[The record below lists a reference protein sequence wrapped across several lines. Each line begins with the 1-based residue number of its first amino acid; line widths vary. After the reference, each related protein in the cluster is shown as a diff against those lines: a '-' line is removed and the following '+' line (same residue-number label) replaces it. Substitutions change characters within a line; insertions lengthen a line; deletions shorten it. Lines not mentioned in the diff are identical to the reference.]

1 MYNKPTLNR
10 RKTLTTLSYLKYI
23 LPILTGCF
31 VIYIAWHFTKAF
43 FDKED
48 GSKLRSRISDDDS
61 GADFRFKK
69 ADLIAV
75 LLITGIY
82 SVIAFTALGDK
93 SAPESPYAFPSD
105 NSSIEIHLSSPEK
118 ISQVAA
124 FHGLHTGD
132 IKLEFLYEDAKDFSE
147 VGHLNQ
153 DYSQLFKWRYAEIT
167 NSDFNTPVAAIRL
180 TASRALNL
188 NELAILD
195 WDGNALNS
203 EKIVMT
209 AEIAPLFDENELLPL
224 HFSFLNSSYFDE
236 IYHARTAL
244 EHIEGVWPY
253 EITHPPLGKILIALG
268 IELFGMNPFGWRFS
282 GTVCGILML
291 PILYFFLKALFGNFI
306 IPFSGTLIFAA
317 DFMHFTQTRIAT
329 IDSFSVFFILLMY
342 YFFWLYFK
350 KKSLWGLALS
360 GIAFGLGAATKWTC
374 IYAGGGLFVLWIL
387 KWIMRRKE
395 EKLFRSFVLNSLFCL
410 VFFVAVPLF
419 IYYLSYIPYGVASG
433 LDMSRELFSKRFL
446 DIVLNNQKT
455 MFTYH
460 SGLVATHPYSSKWYE
475 WIFDA
480 RPILYFLDTSFDG
493 AKSSIAAFQN
503 PLLSW
508 LGLFAILGTGFF
520 AGLGSSKARF
530 ILIGYLA
537 QLLPWILVS
546 RLTFAYHYF
555 PSSLFLLLAVMFMFD
570 ELRRQELPY
579 KRLLISYSA
588 VSLAVFILFYP
599 VLSGMFAPIW
609 YNSYLL
615 KWFPAWPV

>member
-1 MYNKPTLNR
+1 MAI
-10 RKTLTTLSYLKYI
+10 LSYLKYI
-23 LPILTGCF
+23 LPILAGGF
-31 VIYIAWHFTKAF
+31 VIYIAWSFTPAF

-48 GSKLRSRISDDDS
+48 GSKLRSCISDDDS
-61 GADFRFKK
+61 GADFRLRKT
-69 ADLIAV
+69 DLLAV
-75 LLITGIY
+75 SLITLIY
-82 SVIAFTALGDK
+82 ALLAFTALGDK
-93 SAPESPYAFPSD
+93 ASPENPYVF
-105 NSSIEIHLSSPEK
+105 SSEDSYVEINLSSPTR

-124 FHGLHTGD
+124 FHGLHTGN
-132 IKLEFLYEDAKDFSE
+132 IKLEFLYEGAEDFSE

-153 DYSQLFKWRYAEIT
+153 EYSQLFKWRYAEIEQGST
-167 NSDFNTPVAAIRL
+167 KAPIVAIRL
-180 TASRALNL
+180 TASRCLNL
-188 NELAILD
+188 NELVLLD
-195 WDGNALNS
+195 LSGVPIPA
-203 EKIVMT
+203 EKIDINP
-209 AEIAPLFDENELLPL
+209 EIAPLFDEAELLPE

-268 IELFGMNPFGWRFS
+268 IKLFGMNPFGWRFS
-282 GTVCGILML
+282 GTVIGILML
-291 PILYFFLKALFGNFI
+291 PILYLFLKSLFGNFI
-306 IPFSGTLIFAA
+306 IPVSGTLVFAA

-360 GIAFGLGAATKWTC
+360 GVAFGLGAAAKWTC
-374 IYAGGGLFVLWIL
+374 IYAGGGLFVLWII

-395 EKLFRSFVLNSLFCL
+395 EKLFLSFLLNSLFCL
-410 VFFVAVPLF
+410 VFFVAVPLL
-419 IYYLSYIPYGVASG
+419 IYYLSYIPYGTASG
-433 LDMSRELFSKRFL
+433 LNMSCELFSKRFL
-446 DIVLNNQKT
+446 DIVVSNQKT

-480 RPILYFLDTSFDG
+480 RPILYYLDTSFEG
-493 AKSSIAAFQN
+493 MKSSIAAFQN

-508 LGLFAILGTGFF
+508 LGLFAILGTGFLT
-520 AGLGSSKARF
+520 GLGSLRARF
-530 ILIGYLA
+530 ILTGYLA

-555 PSSLFLLLAVMFMFD
+555 PSSLFLLLAIMLMFD
-570 ELRRQELPY
+570 ELRQQGLPY
-579 KRLLISYSA
+579 KRLLIAYSV

-609 YNSYLL
+609 YNDYLL